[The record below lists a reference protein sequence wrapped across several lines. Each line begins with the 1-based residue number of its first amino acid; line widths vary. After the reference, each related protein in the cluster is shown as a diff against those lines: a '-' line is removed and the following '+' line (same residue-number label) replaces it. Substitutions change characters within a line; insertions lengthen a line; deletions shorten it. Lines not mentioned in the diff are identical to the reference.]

1 MANNNDMLGNL
12 MNMLSQDGA
21 KEKMADML
29 SGLLGNNAGANS
41 QANHSDVPPEPGP
54 AKHSNQNGSQ
64 GNGLGNLGDLLG
76 GSGGLTPE
84 NMEMIVKVKNML
96 DRFND
101 TSDNRIVL
109 LNAIKPFMAGARTSG
124 IDMMVRLIQ
133 VMNFSSG
140 LRNIK

>member
-1 MANNNDMLGNL
+1 MANNNDMLGSL

-29 SGLLGNNAGANS
+29 SGLLGNNGGNNQQS
-41 QANHSDVPPEPGP
+41 QNESPSQHSSQPPP
-54 AKHSNQNGSQ
+54 SNQSS
-64 GNGLGNLGDLLG
+64 GNGLGSLGDLLG
-76 GSGGLTPE
+76 GNGLTPE
-84 NMEMIVKVKNML
+84 NMEMLVKAKNML

-109 LNAIKPFMAGARTSG
+109 LNAIKPFMAGGRTSG

-140 LRNIK
+140 LRNMK

>member
-1 MANNNDMLGNL
+1 MPNSNDMLGNL

-29 SGLLGNNAGANS
+29 SGLLGNSGAGGQANQNNSASQPVPPANAG
-41 QANHSDVPPEPGP
+41 Q
-54 AKHSNQNGSQ
+54 GSTS
-64 GNGLGNLGDLLG
+64 GGNLENLGELLG
-76 GSGGLTPE
+76 GSGFTPE
-84 NMEMIVKVKNML
+84 NMEMLVKVKKMM

-109 LNAIKPFMAGARTSG
+109 LNAIKPFMTGGRTSG

-140 LRNIK
+140 IRNMK

>member
-1 MANNNDMLGNL
+1 MANNNDMLGSL

-29 SGLLGNNAGANS
+29 SGLLGNNSSGS
-41 QANHSDVPPEPGP
+41 QQGQGEPSSQP
-54 AKHSNQNGSQ
+54 SQSSPSNQSSNG
-64 GNGLGNLGDLLG
+64 GLGSLGDLLG
-76 GSGGLTPE
+76 GNGLTPE
-84 NMEMIVKVKNML
+84 NMEMLVKAKNML

-109 LNAIKPFMAGARTSG
+109 LNAIKPFMAGGRTSG

-140 LRNIK
+140 FRNMK

>member
-29 SGLLGNNAGANS
+29 SGLRGNNGGSGQQNQNDSTS
-41 QANHSDVPPEPGP
+41 QPSQPNN
-54 AKHSNQNGSQ
+54 SNQNSGQSGS
-64 GNGLGNLGDLLG
+64 LGNLGDLLG
-76 GSGGLTPE
+76 GTGFTPE
-84 NMEMIVKVKNML
+84 NMEMLVKAKNMM

-109 LNAIKPFMAGARTSG
+109 LNAIKPFMAGGRSSG

-140 LRNIK
+140 IRNIK

>member
-1 MANNNDMLGNL
+1 MPNSNDMLGNL

-29 SGLLGNNAGANS
+29 SGLLGNSSAGGQTNQNNSASQPVPPANAG
-41 QANHSDVPPEPGP
+41 Q
-54 AKHSNQNGSQ
+54 GSTS
-64 GNGLGNLGDLLG
+64 GGNLENLGELLG
-76 GSGGLTPE
+76 GSGFTPE
-84 NMEMIVKVKNML
+84 NMEMLVKVKKMM

-109 LNAIKPFMAGARTSG
+109 LNAIKPFMAGGRTSG

-140 LRNIK
+140 IRNMK

>member
-1 MANNNDMLGNL
+1 MPNSNDMLGNL

-29 SGLLGNNAGANS
+29 SGLLGNSGAGGQANQNKSASQPVPPANAG
-41 QANHSDVPPEPGP
+41 Q
-54 AKHSNQNGSQ
+54 GSTS
-64 GNGLGNLGDLLG
+64 GGNLENLGELLG
-76 GSGGLTPE
+76 GSGFTPE
-84 NMEMIVKVKNML
+84 NMEMLVKVKKMM

-109 LNAIKPFMAGARTSG
+109 LNAIKPFMAGGRTSG

-140 LRNIK
+140 IRNMK

>member
-1 MANNNDMLGNL
+1 MPNSNDMLGNL
-12 MNMLSQDGA
+12 MNMLSQDGT

-29 SGLLGNNAGANS
+29 SGLLGNSGAGGQTNQNNSASQPVPPANAG
-41 QANHSDVPPEPGP
+41 Q
-54 AKHSNQNGSQ
+54 GSTS
-64 GNGLGNLGDLLG
+64 GGNLENLGELLG
-76 GSGGLTPE
+76 GSGFTPE
-84 NMEMIVKVKNML
+84 NMEMLVKVKKMM

-109 LNAIKPFMAGARTSG
+109 LNAIKPFMAEGRTSG

-140 LRNIK
+140 IRNMK